1 VSAKS
6 AAGDYTGQRRSDLV
20 RFGWGEVREDD
31 EGVLWIGFT
40 QHKGRNRHP
49 ITLAIPIIP
58 ELQHYLAD
66 DRVGDTTFLMS
77 EYGKPFTAAGVGN
90 RFRKRWDAADLGHCS
105 VHGLRKAA
113 AARLAELGCSEFE
126 IMAITGHQT
135 SKEVTRY
142 TKGASQKLRAA
153 SALARLT
160 QPRGPVTS
168 VPPFATR
175 RAAGQSCP
183 ATA

>member
-1 VSAKS
+1 MNPL
-6 AAGDYTGQRRSDLV
+6 RRFVQQS
-20 RFGWGEVREDD
+20 
-31 EGVLWIGFT
+31 
-40 QHKGRNRHP
+40 H
-49 ITLAIPIIP
+49 
-58 ELQHYLAD
+58 
-66 DRVGDTTFLMS
+66 RVGDATFLLS
-77 EYGKPFTAAGVGN
+77 EYGKPFTAAGFGN
-90 RFRKRWDAADLGHCS
+90 RFRKWCDAAGLAHCS

-142 TKGASQKLRAA
+142 TKEASQKLRAA

-160 QPRGPVTS
+160 QPRETAKS

-175 RAAGQSCP
+175 PGGGTILPRNRLKNLEISDKWQPVGESNPSFQVENLAS
-183 ATA
+183 